1 MERAHSHRLI
11 AIADPHRLRL
21 VTCKAN
27 RRSQTAVRQGTIA
40 VGAPVQLCTVTGVH
54 KLDHGARRGQSRRQ
68 RSHQT
73 EENEKSH
80 SPELCKSA
88 WRRPQGDGAS
98 SRFGMTPRASLLAS
112 SRVSRVGLRNV
123 RGLQLDP
130 ISRTGQRARSEQRS
144 NGAQE
149 TRLGRQVGMRLPQ
162 GVGADPGC
170 SGLSLTVVR
179 FPRSPHQFHTT
190 GGRTGG
196 CSHV

>member
-1 MERAHSHRLI
+1 MLASRQSEVCERNTRVDVRAGCAHCGSERVPGGATRHPYEHGVERAHSHRLI

-88 WRRPQGDGAS
+88 WRRPQGVRAPGDCA
-98 SRFGMTPRASLLAS
+98 RFCYPSAA
-112 SRVSRVGLRNV
+112 
-123 RGLQLDP
+123 
-130 ISRTGQRARSEQRS
+130 AKW
-144 NGAQE
+144 
-149 TRLGRQVGMRLPQ
+149 
-162 GVGADPGC
+162 
-170 SGLSLTVVR
+170 
-179 FPRSPHQFHTT
+179 F
-190 GGRTGG
+190 
-196 CSHV
+196 